1 MIEKVDPLSEVGV
14 CVLAVRGCASARG
27 RLSTV
32 LVGGR
37 LSRNHAQLAMLMPTP
52 FRMICSVSEFL
63 MLWFGTL
70 VGVAVC
76 CLVLVS
82 LATCFC
88 VHLSGHGVCEMDVS
102 APLCFSRAS
111 EKGWFVYL
119 RFLSRFWVS
128 KACSRHMMAYSILC
142 FMCGYMS
149 HVWRILNKG
158 TLHQEGE

>member
-1 MIEKVDPLSEVGV
+1 MIEKVDPLFEVGV
-14 CVLAVRGCASARG
+14 CVLGVRGCASARG
-27 RLSTV
+27 WLSTV

-88 VHLSGHGVCEMDVS
+88 VHLSGHGVCEMDAS

-111 EKGWFVYL
+111 EKGWF
-119 RFLSRFWVS
+119 RLSPLLIT
-128 KACSRHMMAYSILC
+128 ILGVEGM
-142 FMCGYMS
+142 FQTYDGVLDS
-149 HVWRILNKG
+149 VLHVW
-158 TLHQEGE
+158 LHVACVAHSEQGYVTSAR